1 MYVFIHAD
9 SKKMVKEKGITFVFN
24 YLWLKNMYQSEI
36 DPVYN
41 KSLCFSLFLFYNIK
55 FFQLF
60 IDDIYNWKVLCLEI
74 LISNI
79 EVHKKTMIFLIF
91 FPVRSLIIQNL
102 GKFSERSVAYIFF
115 WKIKTNI
122 YTKVKYVVVILL
134 NSNGKW

>member
-1 MYVFIHAD
+1 MFLFTPIL
-9 SKKMVKEKGITFVFN
+9 KKMVNQKGITFVFN